1 MPVENDPAGKRFF
14 ACVNRRFTHEKP
26 SCAQRGSLEL
36 IDLLESMLR
45 ERGIDCTI
53 ERKVCLNL
61 CLKGPAMR
69 VVPGGDI
76 FTEVSEDRLTAIAD
90 ALEAEFGRKDAGD
103 GNMSTMFWPGG

>member
-1 MPVENDPAGKRFF
+1 
-14 ACVNRRFTHEKP
+14 
-26 SCAQRGSLEL
+26 
-36 IDLLESMLR
+36 MLR